1 MAFLCLSFVACFIT
15 WKIFFSRNTAGKYL
29 SLDLAISLFFF
40 TLRARQRVLITEYT
54 VFLEVKA
61 NLVSITCTMYTI
73 HMFNLF
79 YLFPF
84 VSIVSVSHYHYHYLT
99 ISLSI
104 LSLSICVN
112 CFCISLLLKIRS
124 CLILLKTVSYFLSQG
139 CRRNFLYLI
148 LFIIS
153 FIFSSQIY
161 RSLIEI
167 FLDSFFYLVLYL
179 KVFSLYLIIC

>member
-1 MAFLCLSFVACFIT
+1 M
-15 WKIFFSRNTAGKYL
+15 
-29 SLDLAISLFFF
+29 
-40 TLRARQRVLITEYT
+40 
-54 VFLEVKA
+54 
-61 NLVSITCTMYTI
+61 
-73 HMFNLF
+73 
-79 YLFPF
+79 
-84 VSIVSVSHYHYHYLT
+84 SIVSVSHYHYHYLT

-124 CLILLKTVSYFLSQG
+124 CFILLKTVSYFLSQA

-161 RSLIEI
+161 RSLIDI
-167 FLDSFFYLVLYL
+167 FLDSFFYLVLFYIDSL
-179 KVFSLYLIIC
+179 SRSLSERFFSLSYYLLVLLVFTFTFYFLLLLVLLFLILF